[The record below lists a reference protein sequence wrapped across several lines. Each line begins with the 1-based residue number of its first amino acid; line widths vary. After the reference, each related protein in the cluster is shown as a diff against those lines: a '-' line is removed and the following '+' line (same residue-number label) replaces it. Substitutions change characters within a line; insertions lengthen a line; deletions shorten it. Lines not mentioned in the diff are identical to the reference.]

1 LHLSTAINTKV
12 TNEITEA
19 QVKMHKTN

>member
-1 LHLSTAINTKV
+1 V